1 MPTKRVHQ
9 DKQSIAQLALSNLQ
23 GSKYSS
29 RHADWIVTLASY
41 KALHVVD
48 SYLARKFNIHPTKH
62 GGDDGRNES
71 VRQHL
76 RNIFGQYSALY
87 AAIQKARYEDYTYQ
101 NDPGEVATLINMSIQ
116 IENHIKTLP

>member
-29 RHADWIVTLASY
+29 RHADWIVTLAFY

-48 SYLARKFNIHPTKH
+48 SYLARKFNIHPH
-62 GGDDGRNES
+62 GHIDRKKE
-71 VRQHL
+71 VQQHL
-76 RNIFGQYSALY
+76 QNIHGPYSALHQ
-87 AAIQKARYEDYTYQ
+87 ASIRARYEDFTYQ
-101 NDPGEVATLINMSIQ
+101 NRPQEVANLLNKSTQ
-116 IENHIKTLP
+116 IENHINTLP